1 MTSASEQRLREVPW
15 RALSGIPPA
24 LDAPLAA
31 VLANE
36 PAERVVDRFLRA
48 QRTLGSEQRL
58 AVKEAIYGVAVWRR
72 RLAWHGS
79 PSPQPSPPAG
89 EREVG
94 FNDHAKLPP
103 SPPAGE
109 RGVGFSD
116 HAKLPPFP
124 RAGERGVGFSDHAK
138 LLPLPGRERVG
149 ERVGAP
155 RLLLAVLLRDLGG
168 LPDAEALT
176 GLAAGTLPAS
186 RPPPEDPALRF
197 SLPDWLWSTLQREAG
212 GEALAIADALNLPGP
227 IALRPN
233 LLHTTPQALAE
244 RLAAEGVA
252 TRAGRLVP
260 SARVVTSPRPNL
272 YGLAAE
278 REALF
283 EVQDEASQL
292 VGVLVEAR
300 PGATV
305 LDLCAGAGGK
315 ALQLA
320 ALVGPGGAVH
330 AVDPDLARL
339 ERLRTRAARAGA
351 GTIVRI
357 HGAAPPPE
365 LRVDAALVDAPCSE
379 LGALRRGPDRRFH
392 LDPAGFDA
400 FPPLQRRILGAA
412 AGHVRPGGRLVY
424 ATCTLRREENEE
436 VAAAFEAEHP
446 AFARDGDFQ
455 RTWPHR
461 GGCDGF
467 FVAAWRRD

>member
-1 MTSASEQRLREVPW
+1 VTSASEQRLREVPW
-15 RALSGIPPA
+15 RALSGIAPA

-48 QRTLGSEQRL
+48 HRTLGSEQRL

-72 RLAWHGS
+72 RLAWHS
-79 PSPQPSPPAG
+79 APSPRPSPPPG
-89 EREVG
+89 EREEE
-94 FNDHAKLPP
+94 D
-103 SPPAGE
+103 
-109 RGVGFSD
+109 
-116 HAKLPPFP
+116 
-124 RAGERGVGFSDHAK
+124 
-138 LLPLPGRERVG
+138 
-149 ERVGAP
+149 P
-155 RLLLAVLLRDLGG
+155 RLLLGGLLRDLGG
-168 LPDAEALT
+168 LADAEALM
-176 GLAAGTLPAS
+176 GLVMGTLPAP
-186 RPPPEDPALRF
+186 RPPPDDPALRF
-197 SLPDWLWSTLQREAG
+197 SLPDWLWATLEREAG

-233 LLHTTPQALAE
+233 LLHTAPAALAE

-252 TRAGRLVP
+252 TRPGRLVP
-260 SARVVTSPRPNL
+260 SALVVTSPRPNL
-272 YGLAAE
+272 YGLAAQ

-292 VGVLVEAR
+292 VGALVEAR

-315 ALQLA
+315 TLQLA
-320 ALVGPGGAVH
+320 AAVGPSGAIH
-330 AVDPDLARL
+330 AVDPDPARL
-339 ERLRTRAARAGA
+339 ERLRARASRAGA
-351 GTIVRI
+351 GAIVRI

-400 FPPLQRRILGAA
+400 FPPLQRRILAVA

-424 ATCTLRREENEE
+424 ATCTLRREENEG
-436 VAAAFEAEHP
+436 VALAFEAEHP
-446 AFARDGDFQ
+446 AFARDGGFQ